1 MAAVTAADD
10 DGINVENSFSENI
23 VRKGMSSIQAFDFYL
38 GGSQSHPLTLLLVA
52 ATRGPVVMSLAWV
65 SPPKTLENEEP
76 WRQPQKTESLMPL
89 PAFLVAFLDIAW
101 CLPSPSDVFEMV
113 SESTSNKGS
122 LSAVVSDY
130 AVVPQKRVLGNV
142 YNSDSVFSDSPLV
155 AALVDGMNTQTF
167 YPGKTYV
174 VVSKSQNG
182 KSTAAME
189 IVSNRLEEFNCNGLY
204 ISAQSNVLSCDAAV
218 QKLLNTTVHTGDIP
232 SALVAALGVMQAG
245 KEKAPSLLFLD
256 EFNDASEKNRNF
268 VHNIFQHVAME
279 QNMICV
285 IMTNKEAVADTFLA
299 LNGGKIV
306 PFPGFARDDW
316 KPDSKEPT
324 QWREIVWSARQL
336 QALLDFK
343 FPGTEGLSCDFL
355 VDGMTPGHA
364 RQLALRLRQPPSPFL

>member
-1 MAAVTAADD
+1 
-10 DGINVENSFSENI
+10 
-23 VRKGMSSIQAFDFYL
+23 
-38 GGSQSHPLTLLLVA
+38 
-52 ATRGPVVMSLAWV
+52 MSLAWV

-245 KEKAPSLLFLD
+245 KGKAPSLLFLD

-364 RQLALRLRQPPSPFL
+364 RQLALRLRQPPPPSL